1 MAQKSDLTG
10 RAAAGFVDFLIVLAL
25 SRLPDV
31 VGFLAASGFILLR
44 DALLGGQ
51 SPGKK
56 LVGLRVVKSEAL
68 QEPAGYRESILRN
81 ITLAA
86 AYILFLIP
94 YLGWLLG
101 PAALLAEILV
111 GVGDDKGQRV
121 GDMLARTQTV
131 PAAPAS
137 QQPSAET
144 PEENRDDLREG

>member
-1 MAQKSDLTG
+1 MAQKQDMTG

-31 VGFLAASGFILLR
+31 VGFLAAAGFILLR
-44 DALLGGQ
+44 DALMGGQ

-68 QEPAGYRESILRN
+68 QEPAGYRESVLRN

-94 YLGWLLG
+94 YLGWILG
-101 PAALLAEILV
+101 PVALLAEILV

-131 PAAPAS
+131 AAAPAP
-137 QQPSAET
+137 QQPAET
-144 PEENRDDLREG
+144 PEEDRDDGREG

>member
-1 MAQKSDLTG
+1 MQKSDMTG
-10 RAAAGFVDFLIVLAL
+10 RAAAGFIDFLIVLAL

-31 VGFLAASGFILLR
+31 VGFLAAVGYILLR
-44 DALLGGQ
+44 DALLAGQ

-68 QEPAGYRESILRN
+68 QEPAAYRESIIRN
-81 ITLAA
+81 ITFAA

-94 YLGWLLG
+94 YFGWILG
-101 PAALLAEILV
+101 PVALLAEILV
-111 GVGDDKGQRV
+111 AVGDDKGLRL
-121 GDMLARTQTV
+121 GDMLARTQII

-144 PEENRDDLREG
+144 PEEKRDDQREG